1 MSQTTHFL
9 VLSLRRKPEMDAYAV
24 AKQLF
29 CCYYSVIDELHIQNN
44 AYLEGVLK
52 EKFTQGPNFSHIA
65 SSNLKLSGL
74 FSDKVM
80 VFTQG
85 PNVIIVKCNFL
96 RQLCV
101 PYIEQL
107 TRSRFIQITSVK
119 IGTVFNYNCQLYL
132 QAAISIGFGCGCP
145 SSFLGLGC
153 GGYSLIFARNWSFG
167 YIQDYSFCLKTIR
180 K

>member
-9 VLSLRRKPEMDAYAV
+9 VLSLHRKPEIDAYAG

-44 AYLEGVLK
+44 AYLKGVLK
-52 EKFTQGPNFSHIA
+52 AEVTQERKLSLIA
-65 SSNLKLSGL
+65 SWCLRHGVYAGAKRHDRQAK
-74 FSDKVM
+74 FS
-80 VFTQG
+80 T
-85 PNVIIVKCNFL
+85 

-101 PYIEQL
+101 PCIEQL
-107 TRSRFIQITSVK
+107 TKSRFIQITSVK
-119 IGTVFNYNCQLYL
+119 IGAVYNYKGQLYL
-132 QAAISIGFGCGCP
+132 QAAMYWLRVELP
-145 SSFLGLGC
+145 VLVPRLGC

-167 YIQDYSFCLKTIR
+167 YIQNYSFCLKTIS